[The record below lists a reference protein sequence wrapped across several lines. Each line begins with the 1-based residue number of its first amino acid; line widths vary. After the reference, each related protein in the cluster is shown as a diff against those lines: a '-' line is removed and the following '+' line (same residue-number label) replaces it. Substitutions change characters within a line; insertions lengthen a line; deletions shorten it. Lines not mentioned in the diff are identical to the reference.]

1 MAAYHFE
8 TIELPSQGSKNAMER
23 SWRATPRLA
32 CRHRHHRYNTFCG
45 TIIVPQRHIGARPDL
60 ATIRVA
66 AR

>member
-23 SWRATPRLA
+23 RRRATSRHA
-32 CRHRHHRYNTFCG
+32 CRHHHHRYNTFYG
-45 TIIVPQRHIGARPDL
+45 TIIVPQRHIGAWPDL
-60 ATIRVA
+60 ATFRVA